1 MGQLIKYCKKNIWQ
15 IAIAIV
21 LAVAG
26 TVLSLFGPNKV
37 GDLSNIISEEMFL
50 PTGINMDAFLAV
62 VRTLIIIYC
71 LSVVFSYVQSFIM
84 TTVAM
89 KISKR
94 LRGDICKKI
103 NRLPLKYLDS
113 HSKGDILS
121 RVTND
126 VDTISHSLD
135 NSTVTLITSV
145 AMLTGSAIMMFVTN
159 WIMALSAIVAS
170 LIGFSIMGLIMGRS
184 QKYFQK
190 QQKSLGVLNGKIEEN
205 YSGHTVVKAFNG
217 EGQEKGEFEKLNK
230 ELATNTWKSQFFSG
244 IMEPLMHFV
253 GNFSFVVVCVVGAV
267 LCNSGMISFGVIVS
281 FMIYIRLFTNPLS
294 QLAQVATT
302 LQSAGAASERVFE
315 FLEEKELEDESG
327 KTMALENVKGKVEFK
342 NVVFGYDEG
351 KTIIKDFSATVKPG
365 NKVAIVGPTGAG
377 KTTLVNLLMRFY
389 ELEQPRL
396 IINGIA
402 TDYKIFDNGKSIKL
416 FIDDENNLYVNS
428 IKTEHLV
435 GNEKLPKN
443 KTLKFN
449 QDFAL
454 SIDDEY
460 TEEQVDYNVSVIPGT
475 EIDNL
480 SNCDIGVIYYGDI
493 FIDEVPAKA
502 LTRDNIHNLFGM
514 VLQDTWLY
522 EASVKD
528 NIKYS
533 KTEVSDEE
541 VISACKVVGV
551 DHFIR
556 TLPHGYDTILD
567 DSTSISIGQKQ
578 LLTIARAM
586 VEDAPMLI
594 LDEATSS
601 VDTRTEQ
608 LIQSAMD
615 KLTKGRTTFVIAH
628 RLSTI
633 KNANLILVMK
643 DGNIIESGT
652 HKELIKQ
659 GGFYKNLYESQFT
672 KQNSE
677 VIE

>member
-1 MGQLIKYCKKNIWQ
+1 MIGRKTAIPSGKQKTNFKALGKLFKYCKKNI
-15 IAIAIV
+15 IAIV
-21 LAVAG
+21 IALALALAG
-26 TVLSLFGPNKV
+26 TVLSLFGPNKI
-37 GDLSNIISEEMFL
+37 GDLSNIISQGMFT
-50 PTGINMDAFLAV
+50 PTGINMDLLFTV
-62 VRTLIIIYC
+62 IRTLIIIYC

-84 TTVAM
+84 TTVTN

-113 HSKGDILS
+113 HSHGDVLS

-135 NSTVTLITSV
+135 HSITTLITST
-145 AMLTGSAIMMFVTN
+145 AMLFGSTIMMFITN
-159 WIMALSAIVAS
+159 WIMALSAIVSS
-170 LIGFSIMGLIMGRS
+170 LAGFSVMGLIMSKS
-184 QKYFQK
+184 QKYFK
-190 QQKSLGVLNGKIEEN
+190 AQQESLGNLNGKIEEN
-205 YSGHTVVKAFNG
+205 YSGQTVVNAFNG
-217 EGQEKGEFEKLNK
+217 IDQEKEEFSVLNK
-230 ELATNTWKSQFFSG
+230 KLATNTWKSQFFSG
-244 IMEPLMHFV
+244 IMQPLMHFV
-253 GNFSFVVVCVVGAV
+253 GNFSFVVVCVVGAI
-267 LCNSGMISFGVIVS
+267 LCNSNIIDFGVIVS

-294 QLAQVATT
+294 QIAQVATT
-302 LQSAGAASERVFE
+302 LQSASAASDRVFE
-315 FLEEKELEDESG
+315 FLEEKEIEDESE
-327 KTMALENVKGKVEFK
+327 KTLKLENVKGKVEFK

-389 ELEQPRL
+389 E
-396 IINGIA
+396 INSGEI
-402 TDYKIFDNGKSIKL
+402 L
-416 FIDDENNLYVNS
+416 IDDV
-428 IKTEHLV
+428 
-435 GNEKLPKN
+435 P
-443 KTLKFN
+443 
-449 QDFAL
+449 
-454 SIDDEY
+454 
-460 TEEQVDYNVSVIPGT
+460 VS
-475 EIDNL
+475 
-480 SNCDIGVIYYGDI
+480 S
-493 FIDEVPAKA
+493 

-514 VLQDTWLY
+514 VLQDTWLF
-522 EASVKD
+522 EATVKD

-533 KTEVSDEE
+533 KTEVSDEDVE
-541 VISACKVVGV
+541 KACKVVGV

-556 TLPHGYDTILD
+556 TLPHGYNTILD

-652 HKELIKQ
+652 HKDLIKQ